1 MNLFNVT
8 ETIQPL
14 TNESTPHTN
23 IDINYLD
30 VMDVFRLSIAPL
42 GIIGNFTVIVVFL
55 GHRKLRR
62 KIPNRFIVNQVSID
76 SLRNKLPFCHL

>member
-8 ETIQPL
+8 GTKEPL
-14 TNESTPHTN
+14 ANKSTPHMD

-30 VMDVFRLSIAPL
+30 VMDVIRLSIAPL
-42 GIIGNFTVIVVFL
+42 CIIGNLTVIVVFL

-76 SLRNKLPFCHL
+76 L

>member
-8 ETIQPL
+8 ETNEPL
-14 TNESTPHTN
+14 ANESTSHMS

-42 GIIGNFTVIVVFL
+42 GIIGNLTVIVVFL

-62 KIPNRFIVNQVSID
+62 KILNRFIVNQVSID
-76 SLRNKLPFCHL
+76 R